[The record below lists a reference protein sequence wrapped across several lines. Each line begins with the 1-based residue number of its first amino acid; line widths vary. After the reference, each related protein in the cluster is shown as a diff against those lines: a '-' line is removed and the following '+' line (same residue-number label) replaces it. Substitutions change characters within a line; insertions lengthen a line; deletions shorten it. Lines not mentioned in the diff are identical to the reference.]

1 MICMGK
7 QLLPPSRS
15 RGQKAYFGEKPIALT
30 KQHLSVPQCLVLASP
45 TNFITC
51 RFANYKSIEC
61 LSQEQ
66 SFNVRQMCKLK
77 IMAPSSMFVEQTS
90 IDTQT
95 SSSRKVIH
103 SIHMKRYQFIVWRHY
118 GLLQWDFCVAWVELL
133 I

>member
-1 MICMGK
+1 MGK
-7 QLLPPSRS
+7 TTFASQLITQPKGLF
-15 RGQKAYFGEKPIALT
+15 RGKAYCVDTATLC
-30 KQHLSVPQCLVLASP
+30 VPQCLVFVSP
-45 TNFITC
+45 TNSITS

-66 SFNVRQMCKLK
+66 RFNAREMCKLK
-77 IMAPSSMFVEQTS
+77 IMAPSLMFVEQTS

-95 SSSRKVIH
+95 SSSMKVIH
-103 SIHMKRYQFIVWRHY
+103 SIRMKRYLFIVWRHY

>member
-1 MICMGK
+1 MGK
-7 QLLPPSRS
+7 TTFVTQLITRP
-15 RGQKAYFGEKPIALT
+15 KAYFGEKPIALT
-30 KQHLSVPQCLVLASP
+30 QQHLSIPQCLVFASP

-66 SFNVRQMCKLK
+66 RFNVREMCKLK
-77 IMAPSSMFVEQTS
+77 IMAPSLMFVEQTS

-103 SIHMKRYQFIVWRHY
+103 SIHMKRYQFIVWCHY
-118 GLLQWDFCVAWVELL
+118 GLLQWDFCAAWVELL